1 MILCWQGLK
10 MMSDSNTNIK
20 IYYGP
25 LSWFRKQ
32 IRGEEYHY
40 LLDIINELDK
50 ENRQFIHRI
59 VGLKNSEEEKV
70 KKQVRCIVAESMDFV
85 SLQEHAIMNF
95 LVYFAQLTRRNLF
108 FIIHHITYIH
118 ILSVNF
124 QISM

>member
-1 MILCWQGLK
+1 

-50 ENRQFIHRI
+50 ENLFIE
-59 VGLKNSEEEKV
+59 L
-70 KKQVRCIVAESMDFV
+70 
-85 SLQEHAIMNF
+85 
-95 LVYFAQLTRRNLF
+95 
-108 FIIHHITYIH
+108 
-118 ILSVNF
+118 
-124 QISM
+124 